1 MSLFAATSL
10 VIAPGATPI
19 SLSIE
24 PGEVRVMV
32 DAHPELGRSLALLKR
47 PQAGQVLYD
56 GQDLTR
62 LTEGALRKVRRR
74 LQYVGGDPRR
84 ALLSQQTLA
93 RALSEPLAIHK
104 LAGPGDPRQRIEAA
118 ARTLGLSVTLLDRS
132 VGSLS
137 TTLRWRALVAR
148 ALTLDP
154 GLLIVDSPA
163 AYVGAALLPG
173 LLADVTA
180 ARGAAGLLWLGP
192 VG

>member
-74 LQYVGGDPRR
+74 LQYVG
-84 ALLSQQTLA
+84 
-93 RALSEPLAIHK
+93 
-104 LAGPGDPRQRIEAA
+104 
-118 ARTLGLSVTLLDRS
+118 
-132 VGSLS
+132 
-137 TTLRWRALVAR
+137 
-148 ALTLDP
+148 
-154 GLLIVDSPA
+154 
-163 AYVGAALLPG
+163 
-173 LLADVTA
+173 
-180 ARGAAGLLWLGP
+180 
-192 VG
+192 